1 MNIILSN
8 KKNLKNPRA
17 DKKTINKK
25 ITDKKSSNKTV
36 LNKSTKGMIFS
47 FDTMIAFIIILFVI
61 FGSIYFISTNY
72 EKQKENLENFYL
84 TEKTMLTLDSL
95 VKNNNPENYLLGSAI
110 IDLSKKRVKSNE
122 LKKENL
128 LNSKS
133 FELKDFF
140 VKELSWKND
149 SESKK
154 IVLSQRESK
163 KCFSSK
169 RFVKID
175 GIKSIIELKGCLIEK

>member
-1 MNIILSN
+1 MNTTLNNKISEKFKKPVKN
-8 KKNLKNPRA
+8 KKIINHKI
-17 DKKTINKK
+17 INKK
-25 ITDKKSSNKTV
+25 KF
-36 LNKSTKGMIFS
+36 NKSTKGMIFS
-47 FDTMIAFIIILFVI
+47 FDTMVAFTIMLFVI

-84 TEKTMLTLDSL
+84 TEKTLLVLDSL

-140 VKELSWKND
+140 VKEISWENN
-149 SESKK
+149 SENKR
-154 IVLSQRESK
+154 IVLSQKESK

-175 GIKSIIELKGCLIEK
+175 GEKSIIELKGCLIEK

>member
-1 MNIILSN
+1 MNITLNNKISEKFKKPVKN
-8 KKNLKNPRA
+8 KKIINYKI
-17 DKKTINKK
+17 INKK
-25 ITDKKSSNKTV
+25 EF
-36 LNKSTKGMIFS
+36 NKSNKGMIFS
-47 FDTMIAFIIILFVI
+47 FDTMVAFTIMLFVI

-84 TEKTMLTLDSL
+84 TEKTLLVLDSL

-110 IDLSKKRVKSNE
+110 IDISKKRVKSNE

-133 FELKDFF
+133 FELNDFF
-140 VKELSWKND
+140 VKEISWENNF
-149 SESKK
+149 ESKK
-154 IVLSQRESK
+154 IILSQKESK

-175 GIKSIIELKGCLIEK
+175 EEKSIIELKGCLIEK